1 MTADLA
7 ILGAGPA
14 GSTLAALLAQR
25 GFNVLVFDDAKRP
38 DLLVGESL
46 VPATVPVMRR
56 LGIEDRVKA
65 YSQHKPGVSF
75 LHRSGS
81 RIDFHFGPIAKALP
95 TYAYNIPRP
104 QFDDTLRERAEELG
118 ARFVTHR
125 AAVEQGDGTREIRLT
140 GESLAAAGLTEHPRL
155 LIDATGRARLFARTL
170 GIGAKS
176 GERSDVAYFAHF
188 EDFAH
193 DFEPAGQV
201 VISILDHGWSWRIP
215 LPGRLSVGIVV
226 HKDVA
231 RSYGATPEERLDH
244 ALKHE
249 PLLRDAARH
258 ARRITPVMTYTNYQL
273 VSDRGH
279 GPGWAACGDSFG
291 FVDPM
296 LSPGLFMALESAR
309 LFDAHVFAG
318 GPGLLD
324 SPEKLAAGFAAA
336 EAELHDWHE
345 SWRELIRHFY
355 DGGIFSLYETGTK
368 FSARY
373 RGWPGIAFME
383 KHMTKHIASMA
394 SGAFTRRKYSRGLV
408 RFMRQHML
416 RDCRPPGDYAVL
428 PEAAAA
434 VPGG

>member
-1 MTADLA
+1 MTPDLA

-25 GFNVLVFDDAKRP
+25 GFKVLVFDDAKRP
-38 DLLVGESL
+38 ELLVGESL

-75 LHRSGS
+75 LHREGS
-81 RIDFHFGPIAKALP
+81 RIDFHFGPIAKSLP

-125 AAVEQGDGTREIRLT
+125 AAVEKGDASREIRLT
-140 GESLAAAGLTEHPRL
+140 DETLAAAGLTEHPRF

-201 VISILDHGWSWRIP
+201 VISILDRGWSWRIP

-226 HKDVA
+226 HKDA
-231 RSYGATPEERLDH
+231 AKTYGDTPEERLDH

-249 PLLRDAARH
+249 PLLREAAKH
-258 ARRITPVMTYTNYQL
+258 ARRITPVMTYSNYQL

-309 LFDAHVFAG
+309 LFEEHVFSK
-318 GPGLLD
+318 GPEVLD
-324 SPEKLAAGFAAA
+324 SPEILNAGFTAA

-368 FSARY
+368 FSARH

-408 RFMRQHML
+408 NFMRQHML
-416 RDCRPPGDYAVL
+416 RDCRPPEDYAVL
-428 PEAAAA
+428 P
-434 VPGG
+434 PLT

>member
-1 MTADLA
+1 MTPDLA

-25 GFNVLVFDDAKRP
+25 GFKVLVFDDAKRP
-38 DLLVGESL
+38 ELLVGESL

-56 LGIEDRVKA
+56 LGIEDRVAA

-75 LHRSGS
+75 LHREGS
-81 RIDFHFGPIAKALP
+81 RIDFHFGPIAKSLP

-118 ARFVTHR
+118 ARFVTLR
-125 AAVEQGDGTREIRLT
+125 AAVEKGDASREIRLT
-140 GESLAAAGLTEHPRL
+140 DETLAAAGLTEHPRF

-188 EDFAH
+188 EGFAH

-226 HKDVA
+226 HKDA
-231 RSYGATPEERLDH
+231 AKTYGDTPEERLDH

-249 PLLRDAARH
+249 PLLRDAAKN
-258 ARRITPVMTYTNYQL
+258 ARRVTPVMTYSNYQL

-309 LFDAHVFAG
+309 LFEEHVFAK
-318 GPGLLD
+318 GPEVLD
-324 SPEKLAAGFAAA
+324 SPEFLASGFEAA

-355 DGGIFSLYETGTK
+355 DGGIFSLYETGTR

-373 RGWPGIAFME
+373 RGWPGIALME

-408 RFMRQHML
+408 NFMRRSML
-416 RDCRPPGDYAVL
+416 RDCRPPEDYAVRPAL
-428 PEAAAA
+428 T
-434 VPGG
+434 

>member
-1 MTADLA
+1 MTPDLA

-25 GFNVLVFDDAKRP
+25 GFKVLVFDDAKRP

-56 LGIEDRVKA
+56 LGIEDRVAA
-65 YSQHKPGVSF
+65 YSEYKPGVTF
-75 LHRSGS
+75 LHRHGS
-81 RIDFHFGPIAKALP
+81 RIDFHFGPIAKCLP

-118 ARFVTHR
+118 AKFVTHR
-125 AAVEQGDGTREIRLT
+125 ATVEKGEGAHELRLT
-140 GESLAAAGLTEHPRL
+140 AESLAAAGLAEHPRF
-155 LIDATGRARLFARTL
+155 LIDATGRARHFARTL

-188 EDFAH
+188 EGFRH
-193 DFEPAGQV
+193 DFPPQGQV
-201 VISILDHGWSWRIP
+201 VISILEHGWSWRIP

-226 HKDVA
+226 HKDA
-231 RSYGATPEERLDH
+231 AKAYGDTPEERLDH
-244 ALKHE
+244 ALRTE
-249 PLLRDAARH
+249 PLLRDCAGGS
-258 ARRITPVMTYTNYQL
+258 RRVTPVMTYTNYQL
-273 VSDRGH
+273 VSERGH
-279 GPGWAACGDSFG
+279 GPGWASCGDSFG

-309 LFDAHVFAG
+309 LFEEHVFAK
-318 GPGLLD
+318 GPGVLD
-324 SPEKLAAGFAAA
+324 RPEEMAAGFAAA

-355 DGGIFSLYETGTK
+355 DGGIFALYETGTK
-368 FSARY
+368 FSARFK
-373 RGWPGIAFME
+373 GWPGIGFME
-383 KHMTKHIASMA
+383 RHMTKHIASMA

-408 RFMRQHML
+408 RFMRQYML
-416 RDCRPPGDYAVL
+416 RDCRPPEDYAVL
-428 PEAAAA
+428 PQ
-434 VPGG
+434 

>member
-1 MTADLA
+1 MTPDLA

-14 GSTLAALLAQR
+14 GSTLAALLARR
-25 GFNVLVFDDAKRP
+25 GFKVLVFDDAMRP

-56 LGIEDRVKA
+56 LGIEERVAA
-65 YSQHKPGVSF
+65 YSQRKPGVSF
-75 LHRSGS
+75 LHREGT
-81 RIDFHFGPIAKALP
+81 RLDFHFGPIARSLP

-104 QFDDTLRERAEELG
+104 RFDDTLRERAEELG
-118 ARFVTHR
+118 ARFVTLR
-125 AAVEQGDGTREIRLT
+125 AKVEPGDAAREIRLS
-140 GESLAAAGLTEHPRL
+140 GETLAAAGLSEHPRI
-155 LIDATGRARLFARTL
+155 LIDASGRSRLFARTL

-188 EDFAH
+188 EDFPH
-193 DFEPAGQV
+193 DFQPEGQV

-215 LPGRLSVGIVV
+215 LPGRLSVGIVL
-226 HKDVA
+226 HKDIA
-231 RSYGATPEERLDH
+231 KTYGGTPEERLEH
-244 ALKHE
+244 ALRTE
-249 PLLRDAARH
+249 PLLKDH
-258 ARRITPVMTYTNYQL
+258 AKHAKRITPVMTYTNYQL

-309 LFDAHVFAG
+309 LFDEHVFAK
-318 GPGLLD
+318 GPEVLD
-324 SPEKLAAGFAAA
+324 FPEIMAAGFQAA

-368 FSARY
+368 FSARHK
-373 RGWPGIAFME
+373 GWPGIAFME

-408 RFMRQHML
+408 GFMRKHML
-416 RDCRPPGDYAVL
+416 RDCRPPEDYAVRPAL
-428 PEAAAA
+428 T
-434 VPGG
+434 

>member
-1 MTADLA
+1 MKSPDVA

-14 GSTLAALLAQR
+14 GSTLAALLVQR
-25 GFNVLVFDDAKRP
+25 GFDVLVFDDAKRP
-38 DLLVGESL
+38 ELLVGESL

-75 LHRSGS
+75 LHRHGS
-81 RIDFHFGPIAKALP
+81 RIDFHFGPIARSLP

-125 AAVEQGDGTREIRLT
+125 AAVVPESGEREIRLT
-140 GESLAAAGLTEHPRL
+140 DESLAAAGLANHPRL

-170 GIGAKS
+170 GVGAQA
-176 GERSDVAYFAHF
+176 GERADVAYFAHYENF
-188 EDFAH
+188 RH

-226 HKDVA
+226 NKEIA
-231 RSYGATPEERLDH
+231 RNYGDTAEARISHVLRHD
-244 ALKHE
+244 
-249 PLLRDAARH
+249 PLLRDHAKD
-258 ARRITPVMTYTNYQL
+258 ARRVTPVMTYTNYQL

-309 LFDAHVFAG
+309 LFEEHVFSAG
-318 GPGLLD
+318 PSVLD
-324 SPEKLAAGFAAA
+324 RPDDMAQGFAAA
-336 EAELHDWHE
+336 EAELHDWHG

-355 DGGIFSLYETGTK
+355 DGGIFSMYETGTN
-368 FSARY
+368 FSAKFK
-373 RGWPGIAFME
+373 GWPGVGFLE
-383 KHMTKHIASMA
+383 RHMTRHIASMA

-408 RFMRQHML
+408 RFMRQYML
-416 RDCRPPGDYAVL
+416 RDCRPPDDYAVL
-428 PEAAAA
+428 P
-434 VPGG
+434 PLP

>member
-1 MTADLA
+1 MTPDLA

-25 GFNVLVFDDAKRP
+25 GFKVLVFDDAKRP
-38 DLLVGESL
+38 ELLVGESL

-56 LGIEDRVKA
+56 LGIEERVAA
-65 YSQHKPGVSF
+65 YSQRKPGVSF
-75 LHRSGS
+75 LHREGT
-81 RIDFHFGPIAKALP
+81 RLDFNFGPIAKSLP

-125 AAVEQGDGTREIRLT
+125 ATVEKGDASREIRLT
-140 GESLAAAGLTEHPRL
+140 EETLAAAGLTEHPRF

-170 GIGAKS
+170 GIGAQS

-193 DFEPAGQV
+193 DFQPEGQV

-226 HKDVA
+226 HKDA
-231 RSYGATPEERLDH
+231 AKTYGDTPEERLDH

-249 PLLRDAARH
+249 PLLREASTN

-309 LFDAHVFAG
+309 LFDDHVFAK
-318 GPGLLD
+318 GPQVLQE
-324 SPEKLAAGFAAA
+324 PEILTAGFAVA
-336 EAELHDWHE
+336 EAELHDWHG

-355 DGGIFSLYETGTK
+355 DGGIFSLYETGTR

-373 RGWPGIAFME
+373 QGWPGIAFME
-383 KHMTKHIASMA
+383 NHMTKHIASMA

-408 RFMRQHML
+408 NFMRRHML
-416 RDCRPPGDYAVL
+416 RDCRPPEDYAVRPL
-428 PEAAAA
+428 
-434 VPGG
+434 G

>member
-1 MTADLA
+1 MTPDLA

-14 GSTLAALLAQR
+14 GSTLAALLSQR
-25 GFNVLVFDDAKRP
+25 GFKVLVFDDAKRP

-75 LHRSGS
+75 LHRHGS
-81 RIDFHFGPIAKALP
+81 RIDFHFGPIARALP

-104 QFDDTLRERAEELG
+104 QFDNTLRERAEELG
-118 ARFVTHR
+118 VCFVTHR
-125 AAVEQGDGTREIRLT
+125 AAVEKGSGEREIRLAA
-140 GESLAAAGLTEHPRL
+140 ESLAAAGLTEHPRF

-188 EDFAH
+188 ENFHH
-193 DFEPAGQV
+193 DFDPEGQV
-201 VISILDHGWSWRIP
+201 VIGILDHGWSWRIP

-231 RSYGATPEERLDH
+231 KTYGATPEERLDF
-244 ALKHE
+244 ALRNE
-249 PLLRDAARH
+249 SLLREYSQG
-258 ARRITPVMTYTNYQL
+258 ARRVTPVMSYTNYQL

-309 LFDAHVFAG
+309 LFEEHVFSQ
-318 GPGLLD
+318 GPGVLAR
-324 SPEKLAAGFAAA
+324 PEAMAAGVAAA

-345 SWRELIRHFY
+345 SWRELIRYFY
-355 DGGIFSLYETGTK
+355 DGGIFALHETGTK
-368 FSARY
+368 FSERFK
-373 RGWPGIAFME
+373 GWPGIGFME
-383 KHMTKHIASMA
+383 RHMTRHIASMA

-408 RFMRQHML
+408 RFMRRYML
-416 RDCRPPGDYAVL
+416 HDCRPPEDYAVL
-428 PEAAAA
+428 P
-434 VPGG
+434 VSPS

>member
-1 MTADLA
+1 MTPDLA

-14 GSTLAALLAQR
+14 GSTLAALLSLR
-25 GFNVLVFDDAKRP
+25 GFKVLVFDDAKRP
-38 DLLVGESL
+38 ELLVGESL

-65 YSQHKPGVSF
+65 YSQRKPGVSF
-75 LHRSGS
+75 LHRHGS
-81 RIDFHFGPIAKALP
+81 RIDFHFGPIARALP

-104 QFDDTLRERAEELG
+104 QFDNTLRERAEELG
-118 ARFVTHR
+118 VRFVTHR
-125 AAVEQGDGTREIRLT
+125 ATVEKGDDGREIRLSA
-140 GESLAAAGLTEHPRL
+140 ESLAAAGLAEHPRF
-155 LIDATGRARLFARTL
+155 LIDATGRARLSARTL

-188 EDFAH
+188 ENFHHDFAP
-193 DFEPAGQV
+193 EGQV
-201 VISILDHGWSWRIP
+201 VIGILDHGWSWRIP

-231 RSYGATPEERLDH
+231 KTYGATPEERLDF
-244 ALKHE
+244 ALRNE
-249 PLLRDAARH
+249 PLLREH
-258 ARRITPVMTYTNYQL
+258 SQGARRITPVMSYTNYQL

-309 LFDAHVFAG
+309 LFEEHIFSQ
-318 GPGLLD
+318 GPGVLD
-324 SPEKLAAGFAAA
+324 RPESMAAGFAAA

-355 DGGIFSLYETGTK
+355 DGGIFALYETGTK
-368 FSARY
+368 FSERFK
-373 RGWPGIAFME
+373 GWPGIGFME
-383 KHMTKHIASMA
+383 RHMTRHIASMA

-408 RFMRQHML
+408 SFMRRHML
-416 RDCRPPGDYAVL
+416 HDCRPPEDYAVL
-428 PEAAAA
+428 PAAAS
-434 VPGG
+434 

>member
-1 MTADLA
+1 MTTPDLA
-7 ILGAGPA
+7 IIGAGPA
-14 GSTLAALLAQR
+14 GATLGALLAQR
-25 GFNVLVFDDAKRP
+25 GFKVLVFDDAKRP
-38 DLLVGESL
+38 ELLVGESL

-56 LGIEDRVKA
+56 LGIEDRVA
-65 YSQHKPGVSF
+65 SYSQRKPGVSF
-75 LHRSGS
+75 LHRNGS
-81 RIDFHFGPIAKALP
+81 RIDFNFGPIAKSLP

-104 QFDDTLRERAEELG
+104 QFDNTLRERAEELG
-118 ARFVTHR
+118 VRFMTQR
-125 AAVEQGDGTREIRLT
+125 AAVERGEGAREIQLT
-140 GESLAAAGLTEHPRL
+140 AETLAQTGLPEHPRF

-193 DFEPAGQV
+193 DFPPAGQV
-201 VISILDHGWSWRIP
+201 VISILEHGWSWRIP

-231 RSYGATPEERLDH
+231 KEWGSTPEERLEH
-244 ALKHE
+244 ALRHE
-249 PLLRDAARH
+249 PLLKEH
-258 ARRITPVMTYTNYQL
+258 AINAQRVSPVMTYTNYQL

-309 LFDAHVFAG
+309 LFEQHVFSK
-318 GPGLLD
+318 GPEVLD
-324 SPEKLAAGFAAA
+324 RTEEMATGFAAA
-336 EAELHDWHE
+336 EEELHDWHE

-368 FSARY
+368 FSAKFK
-373 RGWPGIAFME
+373 GWPGIGFME
-383 KHMTKHIASMA
+383 RHMTKHIASMA

-408 RFMRQHML
+408 RFMRQYMMH
-416 RDCRPPGDYAVL
+416 DCRPPEDYAV
-428 PEAAAA
+428 
-434 VPGG
+434 VPAKG

>member
-1 MTADLA
+1 MTPDLA

-25 GFNVLVFDDAKRP
+25 GFKVLVFDDAKRP

-56 LGIEDRVKA
+56 LGIEERVAA
-65 YSQHKPGVSF
+65 YSQRKPGVSF
-75 LHRSGS
+75 LHREGT
-81 RIDFHFGPIAKALP
+81 RLDFNFGPIAKSLP

-125 AAVEQGDGTREIRLT
+125 AAVEKGDATREIRLT
-140 GESLAAAGLTEHPRL
+140 AETLEAAGLTEQPRF

-193 DFEPAGQV
+193 DFQPEGQV

-226 HKDVA
+226 HKDA
-231 RSYGATPEERLDH
+231 AKTYGDTPEERLDH

-249 PLLRDAARH
+249 PLLREASKNS
-258 ARRITPVMTYTNYQL
+258 RRITPVMTYTNYQL

-309 LFDAHVFAG
+309 LFDEHVFAK
-318 GPGLLD
+318 GPEVLD
-324 SPEKLAAGFAAA
+324 SPETRIAGFQFA

-373 RGWPGIAFME
+373 KGWPGIAFME
-383 KHMTKHIASMA
+383 KHMTRHIASMA

-408 RFMRQHML
+408 NFMRQHML
-416 RDCRPPGDYAVL
+416 RDCRPPEDYAVL
-428 PEAAAA
+428 PA
-434 VPGG
+434 G

>member
-1 MTADLA
+1 MPPDLA
-7 ILGAGPA
+7 IVGAGPA
-14 GSTLAALLAQR
+14 GSTLAALLALR
-25 GFNVLVFDDAKRP
+25 GFKVLVFDDAKRP

-46 VPATVPVMRR
+46 VPATVPVMRQ
-56 LGIEDRVKA
+56 LGIEDRVAA
-65 YSQHKPGVSF
+65 YSQHKPGVTF
-75 LHRSGS
+75 LHRHGS
-81 RIDFHFGPIAKALP
+81 RIDFHFGPIAKCLP

-118 ARFVTHR
+118 VRFVTHR
-125 AAVEQGDGTREIRLT
+125 AAVERGGEDREIQLT
-140 GESLAAAGLTEHPRL
+140 AESLAAAGLAEHPRF

-188 EDFAH
+188 EGFQH
-193 DFEPAGQV
+193 DFQAAGQV

-226 HKDVA
+226 HKDA
-231 RSYGATPEERLDH
+231 AKTYGASPEERLEH
-244 ALKHE
+244 ALQAE
-249 PLLRDAARH
+249 PLLREH
-258 ARRITPVMTYTNYQL
+258 SKGARRVTPVMTYTNYQL

-309 LFDAHVFAG
+309 LFEKHVFAKG
-318 GPGLLD
+318 TAVLGQPDLMTAGF
-324 SPEKLAAGFAAA
+324 KLA
-336 EAELHDWHE
+336 EEELNDWHE

-355 DGGIFSLYETGTK
+355 DGGIFALYETGTK
-368 FSARY
+368 FSARFK
-373 RGWPGIAFME
+373 GWPGIGFME
-383 KHMTKHIASMA
+383 RHMTKHIASMA

-408 RFMRQHML
+408 RFMRQYML
-416 RDCRPPGDYAVL
+416 HDCSPPEHYSVL
-428 PEAAAA
+428 PAQGSAS
-434 VPGG
+434 